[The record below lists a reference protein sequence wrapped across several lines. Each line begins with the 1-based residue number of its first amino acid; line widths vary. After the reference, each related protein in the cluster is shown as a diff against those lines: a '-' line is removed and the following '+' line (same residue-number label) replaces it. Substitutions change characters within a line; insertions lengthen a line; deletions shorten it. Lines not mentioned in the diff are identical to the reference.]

1 MKLFWILAFWLALAN
16 ASRSETIFVQSEDKN
31 DFSRLSFVFPNPASW
46 RLEQTANGYDIIF
59 SKMSDEI
66 DVSEIFENMSRRRI
80 QTVSVLD
87 NSSRIRIEL
96 ACECEAQA
104 YEYRPGFLTVKIIG
118 EGAEIVGD
126 NQPQQSPSA
135 MPIFGDAFTR
145 QDQPRVGVFA
155 SHQPETKEPIA
166 AAQIREEDKRISDI
180 RGQVLRQ
187 LSKAASQGLLETK
200 LLPERTEIVKIQG
213 TPPIQVVESEPVEDV
228 SSHVNIH
235 VETSVDRERS
245 QSQVSQNL
253 TDQGATC
260 WRDDVLDISTWGDSN
275 AIFDRIALE
284 RGKITLE
291 FDRVDQKA
299 LTRFIQANLYAG
311 FGAEATAAHRA
322 FDAIPSTPKILARLA
337 EIMDDNTYSKNKTFD
352 DQIGCDGR
360 SALWAALSLDT
371 LATAAFINRS
381 AVIQSF
387 AELPSHLRKL
397 LGPRLAKKF
406 VDIGDVKTARTL
418 RNAIVRTNG
427 DPTPEMKLLE
437 AQLNHERGLESES
450 TTLLEEVI
458 AEDGAFSITALIAR
472 LEGLTR
478 RRQDIDSELL
488 LTAQAMV
495 FEQRETNQGAALQAL
510 IIVAQGQK
518 SMFPQAVHSLN
529 ELELSSHT
537 TLSQKA
543 QMWGTLLQEAT
554 ENASAEDFIQLVYAT
569 QKQLSGFPISSQT
582 RLLAAKR
589 LISEGIPSLAKEMIQ
604 LKGKP
609 SPEEALIFAE
619 AAIAEGDPE
628 KAILLIENQQKE
640 PAIRLRAQAYL
651 LLGQAQKAI
660 DEYAALL
667 DQRKVD
673 ELLWEMGDWQEITLV
688 GAGIEKVAAQLMQ
701 TDLDDKDDIPNGL
714 IARAQASLENS
725 KKTQIAMTELMEK
738 YGPVKEELLQ

>member
-16 ASRSETIFVQSEDKN
+16 ASRSETVVVQSEDKN
-31 DFSRLSFVFPNPASW
+31 DFSRLSFVLPNPAPW
-46 RLEQTANGYDIIF
+46 QLEKTANGYDIIF
-59 SKMSDEI
+59 SKMNDEI
-66 DVSEIFENMSRRRI
+66 DVSEIFKNMSRRRI
-80 QTVSVLD
+80 QTVSALD
-87 NSSRIRIEL
+87 NGSRIRIEL

-118 EGAEIVGD
+118 EGAEIAGD
-126 NQPQQSPSA
+126 NLPQQSPPA
-135 MPIFGDAFTR
+135 MPFFGDAFAR
-145 QDQPRVGVFA
+145 QDLPRVGVFA

-166 AAQIREEDKRISDI
+166 AAQIREQDKRISDI

-200 LLPERTEIVKIQG
+200 MLPERTEIVKIQG
-213 TPPIQVVESEPVEDV
+213 TSPIKVEESEPVEDV

-245 QSQVSQNL
+245 QTPVSQNL

-260 WRDDVLDISTWGDSN
+260 LRDDVLDISTWGDSD

-291 FDRVDQKA
+291 FDQVDQKA

-311 FGAEATAAHRA
+311 FGAEAIAAYRA

-337 EIMDDNTYSKNKTFD
+337 EIMDDNTYSENKIFD

-360 SALWAALSLDT
+360 SALWAALSINT
-371 LATAAFINRS
+371 LATAPFINRP

-406 VDIGDVKTARTL
+406 VDIGDIRTARTL

-427 DPTPEMKLLE
+427 EPTSEMKLLE
-437 AQLNHERGLESES
+437 AQLNHERGLERES

-458 AEDGAFSITALIAR
+458 AEDGTFSITALIAR
-472 LEGLTR
+472 LDDLTR

-495 FEQRETNQGAALQAL
+495 FEQRETDQGAALQAL

-518 SMFPQAVHSLN
+518 NMFPQAVHSLN

-543 QMWGTLLQEAT
+543 KMWGSLLQEAT
-554 ENASAEDFIQLVYAT
+554 EYASADDFIQLVYAT
-569 QKQLSGFPISSQT
+569 QKQLSDFPISSQT

-604 LKGKP
+604 LKGQP
-609 SPEEALIFAE
+609 SAEEALILAE
-619 AAIAEGDPE
+619 IAIAEGDPE

-640 PAIRLRAQAYL
+640 PAIRLRAQAYR
-651 LLGQAQKAI
+651 LLGQVQKAI
-660 DEYAALL
+660 DEYSELL

-673 ELLWEMGDWQEITLV
+673 ELLWEIGDWQKIALV
-688 GAGIEKVAAQLMQ
+688 GGGIEKVAAQLMQ
-701 TDLDDKDDIPNGL
+701 TDLSDQNDMPNGL

-738 YGPVKEELLQ
+738 YGLVRE